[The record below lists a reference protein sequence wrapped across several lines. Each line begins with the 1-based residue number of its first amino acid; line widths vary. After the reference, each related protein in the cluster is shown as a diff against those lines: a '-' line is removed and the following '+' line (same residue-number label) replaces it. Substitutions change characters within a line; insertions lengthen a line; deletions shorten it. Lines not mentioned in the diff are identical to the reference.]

1 MLLAVFEPPHIGL
14 LAELGQSAAETFVVM
29 ATAGGICFRSW
40 AILARK
46 PEDRL
51 NWWSAVGAGVGVGVL
66 ILFVLVDL
74 FAEGG

>member
-1 MLLAVFEPPHIGL
+1 MLLDLFEPPLIGL
-14 LAELGQSAAETFVVM
+14 LAELGRSAAETFVVM
-29 ATAGGICFRSW
+29 ATAGGVCFRSW

-51 NWWSAVGAGVGVGVL
+51 NWWSAVGAGAGVGVM

>member
-1 MLLAVFEPPHIGL
+1 MLLAVFKHPLIGL
-14 LAELGQSAAETFVVM
+14 LAELAQSAAETFVVM
-29 ATAGGICFRSW
+29 ATAGGVCFRSW

-51 NWWSAVGAGVGVGVL
+51 NWWSAVGAGVGVGAM
-66 ILFVLVDL
+66 ILFVLVDW

>member
-1 MLLAVFEPPHIGL
+1 MLLAVFWPSLIGL
-14 LAELGQSAAETFVVM
+14 LAELGQSAAEAFAVM

-40 AILARK
+40 AVLARK

-51 NWWSAVGAGVGVGVL
+51 NWWSAVGAGVGVGIM

-74 FAEGG
+74 LAEGG